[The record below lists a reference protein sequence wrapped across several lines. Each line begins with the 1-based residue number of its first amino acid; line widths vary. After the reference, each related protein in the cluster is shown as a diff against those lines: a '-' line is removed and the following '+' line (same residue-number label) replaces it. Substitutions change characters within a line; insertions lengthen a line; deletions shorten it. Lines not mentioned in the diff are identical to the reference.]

1 MKGQKIMSKHSFYSD
16 HCEKYYKWYVKNE
29 EYFRADERRIKALDI
44 FKKLSTAAVYAAYL
58 ILLGFL
64 ILTKDMQILR
74 VVLVP
79 AAVFFITTIIRSR
92 INAPRPYEKYP
103 IRSILHKST
112 KGNSCPSR
120 HTACAVGI
128 AFACLYIS
136 LPAGIA
142 MLILSLL
149 LAASRLV
156 MGVHFPLDV
165 VFGFAI
171 AAVISII
178 GFWVI

>member
-1 MKGQKIMSKHSFYSD
+1 MSKPSLYSI
-16 HCEKYYKWYVKNE
+16 HCEKYYKWYLKNE
-29 EYFRADERRIKALDI
+29 EYFRADERRIKALDA

-58 ILLGFL
+58 VLLGYL
-64 ILTKDMQILR
+64 VLKGDMRIFR
-74 VVLVP
+74 VILVP
-79 AAVFFITTIIRSR
+79 AAVFFITTIIRSS

-136 LPAGIA
+136 IPAGIA

-149 LAASRLV
+149 IALSRLV

-165 VFGFAI
+165 AFGFVL
-171 AAVISII
+171 AAFISIV
-178 GFWVI
+178 GFLVI